1 MNRIAVARN
10 RLTVLLGALLVGWS
24 GMTARAE
31 EGPGITVSGTGIV
44 EAMPEVVELSATV
57 EGTAELAGD
66 AVGKYR
72 GNKRRVIE
80 ALDGLNIKGVTV
92 VGSGL
97 SVNSGTP
104 PNPMAGYQAGQ
115 ANQPKVA
122 DKVSVQEQLTITLS
136 GVDTMSTDN
145 LLQALTRIVDVAKDA
160 GVAVGPGPKS
170 MIEAQLSGS
179 KPAALATFKLTNTD
193 KLQQQAYAAALEH
206 ARTKAE
212 HLAQL
217 AGMQLGDIVSI
228 RESTPDSPDDNGGGG
243 IAGYMALFGR
253 AMGSKPE
260 NTSAELR
267 NIPVTVKLNVQFEI
281 VKKK

>member
-1 MNRIAVARN
+1 MNRIAVGRK
-10 RLTVLLGALLVGWS
+10 RLSVLLWALLVGWP
-24 GMTARAE
+24 GMTARAD
-31 EGPGITVSGTGIV
+31 EGPGITVSGTGIA

-57 EGTAELAGD
+57 QGTAQLAGE
-66 AVGKYR
+66 AVEKYR
-72 GNKRRVIE
+72 DNKRRVIKS
-80 ALDGLNIKGVTV
+80 LDGLNIKGMTV

-104 PNPMAGYQAGQ
+104 PNPMAAFQAGQ
-115 ANQPKVA
+115 ANKPKVA
-122 DKVSVQEQLTITLS
+122 DKVAVQEQLTITLS
-136 GVDTMSTDN
+136 GVDTMSADN

-160 GVAVGPGPKS
+160 GVAIGPGPQS

-193 KLQQQAYAAALEH
+193 KLRQQAYAAALTH
-206 ARTKAE
+206 ARAKAE

-217 AGMQLGDIVSI
+217 AGVQLGDIVSI
-228 RESTPDSPDDNGGGG
+228 REGTPDSPDDKGGGG

-260 NTSAELR
+260 NTSAELH
-267 NIPVTVKLNVQFEI
+267 NIPVTVNLNVQFEI